1 MSNRPTINRLP
12 STERIAIL
20 NRNKKYSVLGIIL
33 VAIYFFWPLDILP
46 GSLIDDIIMIIA
58 YIVIN
63 RKRLIV
69 GRFDKASHL

>member
-1 MSNRPTINRLP
+1 M
-12 STERIAIL
+12 
-20 NRNKKYSVLGIIL
+20 NKKYSVLGIIL